1 MESITDDRRVQEYL
15 SDKGCFW
22 VFNPPHSSHMGG
34 SWERMI
40 GVSRRILESMLQ
52 GFGPS
57 RLSHEVLS
65 TFMCEVTAIV
75 NARPIV
81 PVSTDPEAPLILTP
95 ATLLTQKFS
104 AVLPPPGEFSEKD
117 LLVRQWRQV
126 QSLANTFWNRWR
138 KEYLTTLQNRRK
150 WQNESS
156 NLQTGDVVLLKSIQ
170 AKRNDRPMGIVLET
184 IPGKDGRVRK
194 VEVKVVKDGSAK
206 VFLRPISDVVLLM
219 SPGTE

>member
-1 MESITDDRRVQEYL
+1 M
-15 SDKGCFW
+15 
-22 VFNPPHSSHMGG
+22 
-34 SWERMI
+34 
-40 GVSRRILESMLQ
+40 
-52 GFGPS
+52 
-57 RLSHEVLS
+57 S
-65 TFMCEVTAIV
+65 TFTAIV
-75 NARPIV
+75 NARPLV

-126 QSLANTFWNRWR
+126 QSLANT
-138 KEYLTTLQNRRK
+138 TLQNRRK
-150 WQNESS
+150 LQNESS
-156 NLQTGDVVLLKSIQ
+156 NLQAGDVVLLKSIQ
-170 AKRNDRPMGIVLET
+170 AKRNDWPMGIVLET
-184 IPGKDGRVRK
+184 IPGRDGRVRK

>member
-1 MESITDDRRVQEYL
+1 
-15 SDKGCFW
+15 
-22 VFNPPHSSHMGG
+22 MGG

-65 TFMCEVTAIV
+65 TFMCEVTAID
-75 NARPIV
+75 NARPLV

-170 AKRNDRPMGIVLET
+170 AKRNDWPMGIVLET

>member
-1 MESITDDRRVQEYL
+1 
-15 SDKGCFW
+15 
-22 VFNPPHSSHMGG
+22 
-34 SWERMI
+34 MI

-75 NARPIV
+75 NACPLV

-126 QSLANTFWNRWR
+126 QSLANTFLESLAKGISHNLTKPQKMAELKLQPPSWR
-138 KEYLTTLQNRRK
+138 CCAAEKHSRQKE
-150 WQNESS
+150 
-156 NLQTGDVVLLKSIQ
+156 
-170 AKRNDRPMGIVLET
+170 
-184 IPGKDGRVRK
+184 
-194 VEVKVVKDGSAK
+194 
-206 VFLRPISDVVLLM
+206 
-219 SPGTE
+219 

>member
-1 MESITDDRRVQEYL
+1 
-15 SDKGCFW
+15 
-22 VFNPPHSSHMGG
+22 
-34 SWERMI
+34 
-40 GVSRRILESMLQ
+40 
-52 GFGPS
+52 
-57 RLSHEVLS
+57 
-65 TFMCEVTAIV
+65 MCEVTAIV
-75 NARPIV
+75 NARPLV

-170 AKRNDRPMGIVLET
+170 AKRNDWPMGIVLET

>member
-1 MESITDDRRVQEYL
+1 
-15 SDKGCFW
+15 
-22 VFNPPHSSHMGG
+22 
-34 SWERMI
+34 
-40 GVSRRILESMLQ
+40 MLQ
-52 GFGPS
+52 GFGPL

-65 TFMCEVTAIV
+65 TFICEVIAIV
-75 NARPIV
+75 NARPLV

-138 KEYLTTLQNRRK
+138 KEYLTTLQNHRK

-156 NLQTGDVVLLKSIQ
+156 NLQAGDVVLLKSIQ
-170 AKRNDRPMGIVLET
+170 AKRNDWPMGIVLET
-184 IPGKDGRVRK
+184 IPGRDGRVRK
-194 VEVKVVKDGSAK
+194 VEAKVVKDGSAK

>member
-1 MESITDDRRVQEYL
+1 
-15 SDKGCFW
+15 
-22 VFNPPHSSHMGG
+22 
-34 SWERMI
+34 
-40 GVSRRILESMLQ
+40 
-52 GFGPS
+52 
-57 RLSHEVLS
+57 
-65 TFMCEVTAIV
+65 MCEVTAIV
-75 NARPIV
+75 NARPLV
-81 PVSTDPEAPLILTP
+81 PVSTDPEAHLILTP

-156 NLQTGDVVLLKSIQ
+156 SLQAGDVVLLKSIQ
-170 AKRNDRPMGIVLET
+170 AKRNDWPMGIVLET
-184 IPGKDGRVRK
+184 IPGRDGRVRK

-219 SPGTE
+219 STGTE

>member
-1 MESITDDRRVQEYL
+1 
-15 SDKGCFW
+15 
-22 VFNPPHSSHMGG
+22 MGG

-75 NARPIV
+75 NARPLV

-156 NLQTGDVVLLKSIQ
+156 NLQAGDVVLLKSIQ
-170 AKRNDRPMGIVLET
+170 AKRNDWPMGIVLET
-184 IPGKDGRVRK
+184 IPGRDGRVRK

>member
-1 MESITDDRRVQEYL
+1 MESITDDRRIQEYL

-22 VFNPPHSSHMGG
+22 VFNPPPPHSSHMGG

-57 RLSHEVLS
+57 RLSHEVLK
-65 TFMCEVTAIV
+65 TFMYEVTAIV
-75 NARPIV
+75 NARPLV

-156 NLQTGDVVLLKSIQ
+156 NLQAGDVVLLKSIQ
-170 AKRNDRPMGIVLET
+170 AKRNDWPMGIVLET
-184 IPGKDGRVRK
+184 IPGRDGRVRK
-194 VEVKVVKDGSAK
+194 VEFKWSKMDQPRCSCD
-206 VFLRPISDVVLLM
+206 LYRM
-219 SPGTE
+219 SFY